1 MTLNNIFSR
10 LCGIDHKAQTLITDA
25 GSDCEVKP
33 GCSVCTDSGDPEGRF
48 LKEAP
53 EDLPTSFEDLHE
65 GLDYLKAP
73 SHGQYLLERFP
84 NGRYG
89 YVDGRGISH
98 TFTCGSPIEAKIT
111 DAHGQP
117 RWIHSRIEHDGNDYF
132 LWLHGSVPLAGLT
145 VRERR

>member
-1 MTLNNIFSR
+1 MTPNDIFSR
-10 LCGIDHKAQTLITDA
+10 LCDIDRKARTLIADA
-25 GSDCEVKP
+25 GFDFAVGP
-33 GCSVCTDSGDPEGRF
+33 GCKVCSDSGDPEDRF
-48 LKEAP
+48 LQGTP
-53 EDLPTSFEDLHE
+53 GDLLTPFEDLHE

-73 SHGQYLLERFP
+73 THGEYRLERFP

-89 YVDGRGISH
+89 YVDDHSISH

-111 DAHGQP
+111 DTHGQP